1 MDELSVEQE
10 EELARELRHTCLV
23 LIERGR
29 HALAQAKL
37 KAAGEF
43 FDGAMKLATKLPSE
57 LTHGLFPL
65 TLLCASLL
73 EQRRG
78 RTREAK
84 TLRERGMPLL
94 ERIPLAEESVPFHN
108 LMSLALIDVGEYRR
122 AIPFCEE
129 AVQQLIVRGEPLAI
143 ADLLVREGTCYNR
156 CGLHL
161 QGAVPLRAAVDILRR
176 HPGDPRLPSAL
187 IALGNAVRN
196 AAPAEAEASYKEA
209 ASIHEAK
216 AQLESATAAWVN
228 LGIVCSRQG
237 RHDEAIAWY
246 ERALRVREGSPGTP
260 VSRIALL
267 LNNMANARRRMR
279 QFDEALRLV
288 ARALELL
295 KNGDGAALASA
306 YGTRGEILH
315 DAGNHVEAVEWLEK
329 SCAERRKMSSPD
341 LEALAEI
348 LACQIDSLRALGRLD
363 EARAAEQ
370 RLAEARA
377 AQATPARSAVNV
389 DELGEQAPGTVM
401 LELPFGGRPGNR
413 FDLRDAE
420 IVAEQI
426 GAILAMRDV
435 GKYGGRVVIP
445 ESTTLWFYGAEADAI
460 YDAMEQ
466 YLTDHAVCAG
476 AVVTIRQGTKLRQ
489 AVVPQVTN

>member
-1 MDELSVEQE
+1 
-10 EELARELRHTCLV
+10 
-23 LIERGR
+23 
-29 HALAQAKL
+29 
-37 KAAGEF
+37 
-43 FDGAMKLATKLPSE
+43 MKLATRLPAE

-78 RTREAK
+78 HPKEAT

-94 ERIPLAEESVPFHN
+94 ERIPLAEQSVPFHN
-108 LMSLALIDVGEYRR
+108 LMSLTLIDLGEYRR
-122 AIPFCEE
+122 AIPFCEQ
-129 AVQQLIVRGEPLAI
+129 AVQQLVTRGEALAI

-156 CGLHL
+156 CGLHM

-246 ERALRVREGSPGTP
+246 ERALRVREASPGTP
-260 VSRIALL
+260 VARIALL

-288 ARALELL
+288 DRALELL

-315 DAGNHVEAVEWLEK
+315 DAGNHVEAVQWLEK

-363 EARAAEQ
+363 EASAAEQ

-377 AQATPARSAVNV
+377 AQAAPSQNALNLS
-389 DELGEQAPGTVM
+389 ELGQQAPGTVM
-401 LELPFGGRPGNR
+401 VELPFGGRAGNR
-413 FDLRDAE
+413 FELRDAE

-426 GAILAMRDV
+426 GAILAMRNA
-435 GKYGGRVVIP
+435 GRYGGRIVIP
-445 ESTTLWFYGAEADAI
+445 ESTTLWFYGEDADAI
-460 YDAMEQ
+460 YRAMEQ

-476 AVVTIRQGTKLRQ
+476 AVVAIRQGTSLREL
-489 AVVPQVTN
+489 VVPQVTN